1 HPVEFGAPVSQHLLV
16 ESPDSDCTSHLLGGA
31 VSLGEMDELFPLYSR
46 LHVDSSRSVS
56 ELQVLR
62 DSLERERSR
71 RKVCEQQV
79 ASLQNKVLQVQQ
91 QFTLAVAADR
101 KKDIMIEQ
109 LDKTL
114 VKVVEGWR
122 RHDQDRSDEIKLL
135 QDEKQKAET
144 TLHKQK
150 EALSCVEETL
160 NKEQKHNQELQDTNT
175 KLKLTHDCREERKT
189 HNSNETHN
197 NAEICEQYRTRRS
210 HTTTAGREEV

>member
-1 HPVEFGAPVSQHLLV
+1 
-16 ESPDSDCTSHLLGGA
+16 
-31 VSLGEMDELFPLYSR
+31 MDELFPLYSR

-175 KLKLTHDCREERKT
+175 KLVTNTLTPT
-189 HNSNETHN
+189 HT
-197 NAEICEQYRTRRS
+197 AVLFRAS
-210 HTTTAGREEV
+210 HF